1 MQTYYGKIKLKK
13 NGGGQ
18 PFGVQTSASSP
29 SAATK
34 IIEAQY
40 GRENIV
46 WMRQM
51 ASN

>member
-1 MQTYYGKIKLKK
+1 MQTFYGKIKIK

-18 PFGVQTSASSP
+18 PIEVQTTASSP

-40 GRENIV
+40 GQNNIV
-46 WMRQM
+46 WMKHM